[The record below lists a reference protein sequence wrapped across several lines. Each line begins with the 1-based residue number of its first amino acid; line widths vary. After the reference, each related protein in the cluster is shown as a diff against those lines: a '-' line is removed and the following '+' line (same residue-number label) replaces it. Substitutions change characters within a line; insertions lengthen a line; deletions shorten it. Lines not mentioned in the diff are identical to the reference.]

1 MKTLLEIAFMSER
14 TSTMDPEVRKTF
26 SQVNKFLDNVSA
38 QGGLSPGIAKT
49 LSDLDDD
56 DKEKLISVIK
66 SLTLLTSGNVAM
78 VRNFGKTWSEDQAS
92 DWDYILSDNSRYV
105 LRQLGFN
112 TDEKVS
118 RRDYARAGAH
128 LQRLSGESNIEFA
141 GSRFDDP
148 DYAEKYDDPFGAA
161 DIPAE
166 KRAQAVARD
175 KAAFEGDIS
184 RLYRGFHSISKELM
198 QGFLYNAVSSWIN
211 IGRAASSSVDID
223 TALNFANRA
232 AHSVL
237 FVMSNPNKIGLDA
250 RKMSK
255 YSHEYEIIISGG
267 FVVRKIYMSRAGGE
281 LKPLSIDGVKLVHSN
296 LKTKTQSGDTKN
308 DGNYFTSVPLQK
320 MGKYLNGSY
329 RDELGG
335 AQNVIFVFE
344 GELTSDPLKTRQ
356 AQEEFETVE
365 LQETPT
371 LTTNALKEIIQEEIN
386 AVTQEFRMPDK
397 QFDIDVDIEPQ
408 SEPETKRIFKY
419 TPNKQAAQA
428 FLQQQFKIP
437 QR

>member
-14 TSTMDPEVRKTF
+14 TSSMDPEVRKTF

-38 QGGLSPGIAKT
+38 QGGLSPGIAKI
-49 LSDLDDD
+49 LSDMDSD
-56 DKEKLISVIK
+56 DKERLINVIK

-92 DWDYILSDNSRYV
+92 SWDYILSDNSKYV

-112 TDEKVS
+112 TDEEVS
-118 RRDYARAGAH
+118 RRDYARAGQH
-128 LQRLSGESNIEFA
+128 LQKLSGESNIEFA

-184 RLYRGFHSISKELM
+184 TLYRGFHSISKDLM
-198 QGFLYNAVSSWIN
+198 EGFLYNAVSSWIN

-232 AHSVL
+232 AYSVL
-237 FVMSNPNKIGLDA
+237 FVMDNPNKIGLDA

-267 FVVRKIYMSRAGGE
+267 FVVRRIYMSRAGGR
-281 LKPLSIDGVKLVHSN
+281 LKPLSVDGVKLLHSN
-296 LKTKTQSGDTKN
+296 LSTTTQSGDKKS
-308 DGNYFTSVPLQK
+308 DGSYFNSVPMQK
-320 MGKYLNGSY
+320 MKEYLNGSY

-356 AQEEFETVE
+356 AQEEFETE
-365 LQETPT
+365 ALEEAPT
-371 LTTNALKEIIQEEIN
+371 LTTNALKEIIQQEIN
-386 AVTQEFRMPDK
+386 AVTQEFRMPDT
-397 QFDIDVDIEPQ
+397 QFNIDVEPQ
-408 SEPETKRIFKY
+408 SKPETKRIFKY

-428 FLQQQFKIP
+428 FLQQQLKIP
-437 QR
+437 QK